1 MHKIFTLLAAAI
13 AIPCTAWAGYPS
25 PQLQKAIEAYNQEHY
40 ESALQ
45 QFTAI
50 VAQQPRQGYAW
61 GYIARIRQHNEQP
74 GQALEAGRKAL
85 ELVPQPDS
93 VFRASLHACM
103 ASSYAATG
111 DTAAALDALDHAV
124 TLDAHDPDY
133 RYQRASLLMKG
144 GRCSQAETDYRY
156 LAQADTLN
164 PDGLMGLGTA
174 LDCQGRAQE
183 ALEAFDQA
191 IARFPADDGARAFRA
206 AQYFNLRRYSEA
218 ADDAISSLELKP
230 DNRHALWVISNLA
243 AVDATGLAAKL
254 KAKQAADAAHAGYWA
269 SLINQFTPAP

>member
-1 MHKIFTLLAAAI
+1 MNKLFTLLAAAI

-25 PQLQKAIEAYNQEHY
+25 PQLQKAIDAYNQEHY

-103 ASSYAATG
+103 ASSYTATR

-124 TLDAHDPDY
+124 ALDAHDPDY
-133 RYQRASLLMKG
+133 RAPA
-144 GRCSQAETDYRY
+144 CS
-156 LAQADTLN
+156 
-164 PDGLMGLGTA
+164 
-174 LDCQGRAQE
+174 
-183 ALEAFDQA
+183 
-191 IARFPADDGARAFRA
+191 
-206 AQYFNLRRYSEA
+206 
-218 ADDAISSLELKP
+218 
-230 DNRHALWVISNLA
+230 
-243 AVDATGLAAKL
+243 
-254 KAKQAADAAHAGYWA
+254 
-269 SLINQFTPAP
+269 

>member
-50 VAQQPRQGYAW
+50 VTQQPRQGYAW

-103 ASSYAATG
+103 ASSYAATR

-124 TLDAHDPDY
+124 ALDAHDPDY

-191 IARFPADDGARAFRA
+191 IARFPADD
-206 AQYFNLRRYSEA
+206 
-218 ADDAISSLELKP
+218 AIHSLELKP
-230 DNRHALWVISNLA
+230 DNRHALWVMSNLA